1 MITDYLTTA
10 KRDFQYYK
18 TLGEKTFSQLE
29 EKDCFWQFDSESNS
43 IAVIVNH
50 LYGNM
55 KSRWTDF
62 LSSDGEKQ
70 WRKRD
75 LEFKN
80 QLKTKAEVLN
90 RWEQGWDCVFEA
102 LDSINEDNFNTKIY
116 IRNQEHSVIQAIN
129 RQLTHYAYHVGQVV
143 YIRRLI
149 KGSKWKYL
157 SIPKG
162 KSDDFNQEKFSRGK
176 HQGQFT
182 DDLPTREIS
191 ISRSL
196 K

>member
-90 RWEQGWDCVFEA
+90 RWEQGWDCVFKS

-116 IRNQEHSVIQAIN
+116 IRSQEHSVIQAIN

-143 YIRRLI
+143 YIGRLI

-157 SIPKG
+157 SIPKD

-182 DDLPTREIS
+182 DDLQ
-191 ISRSL
+191 
-196 K
+196 

>member
-1 MITDYLTTA
+1 MIIDYLTTA

-90 RWEQGWDCVFEA
+90 RWEQGWDCVFKS

-116 IRNQEHSVIQAIN
+116 IRSQEHSVIQAIN

-143 YIRRLI
+143 YIGRLI

-157 SIPKG
+157 SIPKD

-182 DDLPTREIS
+182 DDLQ
-191 ISRSL
+191 
-196 K
+196 

>member
-18 TLGEKTFSQLE
+18 TLGEKTFSQLD

-62 LSSDGEKQ
+62 LSSDGEKE

-75 LEFKN
+75 LEFEN

-90 RWEQGWDCVFEA
+90 RWEQGWNCIFKS
-102 LDSINEDNFNTKIY
+102 LDLINEDNFNTKIY
-116 IRNQEHSVIQAIN
+116 IRSQEHSVIQAIN

-143 YIRRLI
+143 YIGRLI
-149 KGSKWKYL
+149 KGSKWKCL
-157 SIPKG
+157 STPRG
-162 KSDDFNQEKFSRGK
+162 KSEDFNQEKFSRGK
-176 HQGQFT
+176 HQG
-182 DDLPTREIS
+182 
-191 ISRSL
+191 
-196 K
+196 

>member
-18 TLGEKTFSQLE
+18 TLGEKTFSQLD

-62 LSSDGEKQ
+62 LSSDGEKE

-75 LEFKN
+75 LEFEN

-90 RWEQGWDCVFEA
+90 RWEQGWNCIFKS
-102 LDSINEDNFNTKIY
+102 LDLINEDNFNTKIY

-129 RQLTHYAYHVGQVV
+129 RQIAHYAYHVGQMV
-143 YIRRLI
+143 YIGRLI
-149 KGSKWKYL
+149 KGSKWKCL
-157 SIPKG
+157 SIPRG
-162 KSDDFNQEKFSRGK
+162 KSEDFNQEKFSRGK

-182 DDLPTREIS
+182 DDL
-191 ISRSL
+191 
-196 K
+196 

>member
-90 RWEQGWDCVFEA
+90 RWEQGWDCVFKS

-116 IRNQEHSVIQAIN
+116 IRSQEHSFIQAIN

-143 YIRRLI
+143 YIGRLI

-182 DDLPTREIS
+182 DDLQ
-191 ISRSL
+191 
-196 K
+196 

>member
-1 MITDYLTTA
+1 
-10 KRDFQYYK
+10 
-18 TLGEKTFSQLE
+18 LGEKTFSQLE

-90 RWEQGWDCVFEA
+90 RWEQGWDCVFKS

-116 IRNQEHSVIQAIN
+116 IRSQEHSVIQAIN

-143 YIRRLI
+143 
-149 KGSKWKYL
+149 
-157 SIPKG
+157 
-162 KSDDFNQEKFSRGK
+162 
-176 HQGQFT
+176 
-182 DDLPTREIS
+182 
-191 ISRSL
+191 
-196 K
+196 

>member
-1 MITDYLTTA
+1 MIKDYLITA

-90 RWEQGWDCVFEA
+90 RWEQGWDCVFKS

-116 IRNQEHSVIQAIN
+116 IRSQEHSVIQAIN

-143 YIRRLI
+143 YIGRLI

-157 SIPKG
+157 SIPKD

-182 DDLPTREIS
+182 DDLQ
-191 ISRSL
+191 
-196 K
+196 

>member
-62 LSSDGEKQ
+62 LSSDGEKK

-90 RWEQGWDCVFEA
+90 RWEQGWDCVFKS

-116 IRNQEHSVIQAIN
+116 IRSQEHSVIQAIN

-143 YIRRLI
+143 YIGRLI

-182 DDLPTREIS
+182 DDLQ
-191 ISRSL
+191 
-196 K
+196 

>member
-1 MITDYLTTA
+1 MITDYLKTA

-18 TLGEKTFSQLE
+18 TLGEKTFSQLD

-62 LSSDGEKQ
+62 LSSDGEKE

-75 LEFKN
+75 LEFEN

-90 RWEQGWDCVFEA
+90 RWEQGWNCIFKS
-102 LDSINEDNFNTKIY
+102 LDLINEDNFNTKIY

-129 RQLTHYAYHVGQVV
+129 RQIAHYAYHVGQMV
-143 YIRRLI
+143 YIGRLI
-149 KGSKWKYL
+149 KGSKWKCL
-157 SIPKG
+157 SIPRG
-162 KSDDFNQEKFSRGK
+162 KSEDFNQEKFSRGK

-182 DDLPTREIS
+182 DDL
-191 ISRSL
+191 
-196 K
+196 

>member
-90 RWEQGWDCVFEA
+90 RWEKGWDCVFKS

-116 IRNQEHSVIQAIN
+116 IRSQEHSVIQAIN

-143 YIRRLI
+143 YIGRLI

-157 SIPKG
+157 SIPKD

-182 DDLPTREIS
+182 DDLQ
-191 ISRSL
+191 
-196 K
+196 

>member
-55 KSRWTDF
+55 KSIWTDF

-90 RWEQGWDCVFEA
+90 RWEQGWDCVFKS

-129 RQLTHYAYHVGQVV
+129 RQIAHYAYHVGQMV
-143 YIRRLI
+143 YIGRLI
-149 KGSKWKYL
+149 KGSKWKCL
-157 SIPKG
+157 SIPRG
-162 KSDDFNQEKFSRGK
+162 KSEDFNQEKFSRGK

-182 DDLPTREIS
+182 DDL
-191 ISRSL
+191 
-196 K
+196 

>member
-62 LSSDGEKQ
+62 LSSYGEKQ

-90 RWEQGWDCVFEA
+90 RWEQGWDCVFKS

-116 IRNQEHSVIQAIN
+116 IRSQEHSVIQAIN

-143 YIRRLI
+143 YIGRLI

-157 SIPKG
+157 SIPKD

-182 DDLPTREIS
+182 DDLQ
-191 ISRSL
+191 
-196 K
+196 

>member
-80 QLKTKAEVLN
+80 QLKTKGEVLN
-90 RWEQGWDCVFEA
+90 RW
-102 LDSINEDNFNTKIY
+102 DS
-116 IRNQEHSVIQAIN
+116 
-129 RQLTHYAYHVGQVV
+129 L
-143 YIRRLI
+143 L
-149 KGSKWKYL
+149 
-157 SIPKG
+157 
-162 KSDDFNQEKFSRGK
+162 
-176 HQGQFT
+176 
-182 DDLPTREIS
+182 
-191 ISRSL
+191 
-196 K
+196 

>member
-1 MITDYLTTA
+1 MITDYLITA

-90 RWEQGWDCVFEA
+90 RWEKGWDCVFKS

-116 IRNQEHSVIQAIN
+116 IRSQEHSVIQAIN

-143 YIRRLI
+143 YIGRLI

-157 SIPKG
+157 SIPKD

-176 HQGQFT
+176 HQGQFI
-182 DDLPTREIS
+182 DDLQ
-191 ISRSL
+191 
-196 K
+196 

>member
-1 MITDYLTTA
+1 M
-10 KRDFQYYK
+10 
-18 TLGEKTFSQLE
+18 E

-90 RWEQGWDCVFEA
+90 RWKQGWDCVFKS
-102 LDSINEDNFNTKIY
+102 LDSINEDNFNTKKY
-116 IRNQEHSVIQAIN
+116 IRSQEHSVIQAIN

-143 YIRRLI
+143 YIGRLI

-182 DDLPTREIS
+182 DDLQ
-191 ISRSL
+191 
-196 K
+196 

>member
-1 MITDYLTTA
+1 
-10 KRDFQYYK
+10 
-18 TLGEKTFSQLE
+18 
-29 EKDCFWQFDSESNS
+29 
-43 IAVIVNH
+43 
-50 LYGNM
+50 M

-90 RWEQGWDCVFEA
+90 RWEQGWDCVFKS

-129 RQLTHYAYHVGQVV
+129 RQLTHYVYHVGQVV
-143 YIRRLI
+143 YIGRLI
-149 KGSKWKYL
+149 KGSKWK
-157 SIPKG
+157 IPK
-162 KSDDFNQEKFSRGK
+162 
-176 HQGQFT
+176 
-182 DDLPTREIS
+182 
-191 ISRSL
+191 
-196 K
+196 

>member
-90 RWEQGWDCVFEA
+90 RWEQGWDCVFKS

-116 IRNQEHSVIQAIN
+116 IRSQEHSVIQAIN

-143 YIRRLI
+143 YIGRLI

-157 SIPKG
+157 SIPKD
-162 KSDDFNQEKFSRGK
+162 KSDDFNQKKFSRGK

-182 DDLPTREIS
+182 DDLQ
-191 ISRSL
+191 
-196 K
+196 

>member
-1 MITDYLTTA
+1 MMTDYLTTA

-90 RWEQGWDCVFEA
+90 RWEQGWDCVFKS

-116 IRNQEHSVIQAIN
+116 IRSQEHSVIQAIN

-143 YIRRLI
+143 YIGRLI

-157 SIPKG
+157 SIPKD

-182 DDLPTREIS
+182 YDLQ
-191 ISRSL
+191 
-196 K
+196 

>member
-80 QLKTKAEVLN
+80 QLKTKAEVMN
-90 RWEQGWDCVFEA
+90 RWEQGWDCVFKS

-116 IRNQEHSVIQAIN
+116 IRSQEHSVIQAIN
-129 RQLTHYAYHVGQVV
+129 RQIAHYAYHVGQMV
-143 YIRRLI
+143 YIGRLI
-149 KGSKWKYL
+149 KGSKWKCL
-157 SIPKG
+157 SIPRG
-162 KSDDFNQEKFSRGK
+162 KSEDFNQEKFSRGK
-176 HQGQFT
+176 HHGQFT
-182 DDLPTREIS
+182 DDL
-191 ISRSL
+191 
-196 K
+196 

>member
-90 RWEQGWDCVFEA
+90 RWEQGWDCVFKS

-143 YIRRLI
+143 YIGRLI

-157 SIPKG
+157 SIPKD

-182 DDLPTREIS
+182 DDLQ
-191 ISRSL
+191 
-196 K
+196 

>member
-43 IAVIVNH
+43 IVVIVNH

-90 RWEQGWDCVFEA
+90 RWEQGWDCVFKS

-116 IRNQEHSVIQAIN
+116 IRSQEHSVIQAIN

-143 YIRRLI
+143 YIGRLI

-157 SIPKG
+157 SIPEG
-162 KSDDFNQEKFSRGK
+162 KSDDFNQEKFLRGK

-182 DDLPTREIS
+182 DDLQ
-191 ISRSL
+191 
-196 K
+196 

>member
-1 MITDYLTTA
+1 MITDYLKTA

-18 TLGEKTFSQLE
+18 TLGEKTFSQLD

-62 LSSDGEKQ
+62 LSSDGEKE

-75 LEFKN
+75 LEFEN

-90 RWEQGWDCVFEA
+90 RWEQGWNCIFKS
-102 LDSINEDNFNTKIY
+102 LDLINEDNFNTKIY
-116 IRNQEHSVIQAIN
+116 IRNQKHSVIQAIN
-129 RQLTHYAYHVGQVV
+129 RQIAHYAYHVGQMV
-143 YIRRLI
+143 YIGRLI
-149 KGSKWKYL
+149 KGSKWKCL
-157 SIPKG
+157 SIPRG
-162 KSDDFNQEKFSRGK
+162 KSEDFNQEKFSRGK

-182 DDLPTREIS
+182 DDL
-191 ISRSL
+191 
-196 K
+196 

>member
-1 MITDYLTTA
+1 MITDYLKTA

-18 TLGEKTFSQLE
+18 TLGEKTFSQLD

-90 RWEQGWDCVFEA
+90 RWEQGWDCVFKS

-129 RQLTHYAYHVGQVV
+129 RQIAHYAYHVGQMV
-143 YIRRLI
+143 YIGRLI
-149 KGSKWKYL
+149 KGSKWKCL
-157 SIPKG
+157 SIPRG
-162 KSDDFNQEKFSRGK
+162 KSEDFNQEKFSRGK

-182 DDLPTREIS
+182 DDL
-191 ISRSL
+191 
-196 K
+196 

>member
-18 TLGEKTFSQLE
+18 TLGEKTFSQLD

-62 LSSDGEKQ
+62 LSSDGEKE

-75 LEFKN
+75 LEFEN

-90 RWEQGWDCVFEA
+90 RWEQGWNCIFKS
-102 LDSINEDNFNTKIY
+102 LDLINEDNFNTKIY

-129 RQLTHYAYHVGQVV
+129 RQIAHYAYHVGQMV
-143 YIRRLI
+143 YIGRLI
-149 KGSKWKYL
+149 KGSKWKCL
-157 SIPKG
+157 SIPRG
-162 KSDDFNQEKFSRGK
+162 KSEDFNQEKFSRGK
-176 HQGQFT
+176 YQGQFT
-182 DDLPTREIS
+182 DDL
-191 ISRSL
+191 
-196 K
+196 

>member
-1 MITDYLTTA
+1 MITNYLTTA

-90 RWEQGWDCVFEA
+90 RWEQGWDCVFKS

-143 YIRRLI
+143 YIGRLI

-157 SIPKG
+157 SIPKD

-182 DDLPTREIS
+182 DDLQ
-191 ISRSL
+191 
-196 K
+196 

>member
-90 RWEQGWDCVFEA
+90 RWEQGWDCVFKS

-116 IRNQEHSVIQAIN
+116 IRSQEHSVIQAIN

-143 YIRRLI
+143 YIGRLI

-157 SIPKG
+157 SIPKC

-182 DDLPTREIS
+182 DDLQ
-191 ISRSL
+191 
-196 K
+196 